1 MPALSRK
8 GDELFLR
15 WLSDPETEPALQD
28 WLWQIQS
35 EITHL
40 LVMLGSKVQRQ
51 EDFVV
56 FQQGLGQS
64 ASPLEVVDVLGPS
77 WTLLWTKCGIIQQKA
92 HHQDCRDFGRSSL
105 LTGRKPVLDLRA
117 PLSLQGEIF

>member
-40 LVMLGSKVQRQ
+40 LVMLGSKVKRR

-56 FQQGLGQS
+56 FQQ
-64 ASPLEVVDVLGPS
+64 
-77 WTLLWTKCGIIQQKA
+77 
-92 HHQDCRDFGRSSL
+92 
-105 LTGRKPVLDLRA
+105 
-117 PLSLQGEIF
+117 

>member
-15 WLSDPETEPALQD
+15 WLSDPETKPALQD

-40 LVMLGSKVQRQ
+40 LVMLGSKVKRQ

-56 FQQGLGQS
+56 FQQTKTFIATPVHTLR
-64 ASPLEVVDVLGPS
+64 VLGGLRLECS
-77 WTLLWTKCGIIQQKA
+77 RWFA
-92 HHQDCRDFGRSSL
+92 SS
-105 LTGRKPVLDLRA
+105 
-117 PLSLQGEIF
+117 GEFVDELGP

>member
-40 LVMLGSKVQRQ
+40 LVMLGSKVKRR

-56 FQQGLGQS
+56 FQQY
-64 ASPLEVVDVLGPS
+64 DVIVQYCDD
-77 WTLLWTKCGIIQQKA
+77 KIQYNDVTVNSTICDAAKLYY
-92 HHQDCRDFGRSSL
+92 DI
-105 LTGRKPVLDLRA
+105 TV
-117 PLSLQGEIF
+117 